1 AGGVAASGGR
11 GSGPF
16 TFQYQL
22 ATGLVGLGADSGVAI
37 QQIQQNAIPNV
48 GGVGKAGNQ
57 PLTIDLNAAAGNGL
71 LTRSYDGSALTF
83 GGVDSTLNNGGL
95 TSPPTPT
102 GQNDRVPAVPSGDP
116 AVPSNLDTTTHGQFY
131 VGDDNRGG
139 VSLTA
144 NGPIWSAGHPNQAG
158 GATSQGVHYFNPFG
172 PS

>member
-22 ATGLVGLGADSGVAI
+22 ATGLVGLGADSGVAV
-37 QQIQQNAIPNV
+37 QQVQQNAIPAT

-57 PLTIDLNAAAGNGL
+57 PLTIDLSAAAGNGL

-95 TSPPTPT
+95 TSPATPT
-102 GQNDRVPAVPSGDP
+102 GQNDRVLAVLAGNPPAANKP
-116 AVPSNLDTTTHGQFY
+116 DTTTHGQSYFR
-131 VGDDNRGG
+131 D
-139 VSLTA
+139 A
-144 NGPIWSAGHPNQAG
+144 HPG
-158 GATSQGVHYFNPFG
+158 
-172 PS
+172 